1 MTSIPKQSRI
11 PLLSFFPTLA
21 AKVKATFLTFDGD
34 DLEVD
39 VDALDDPERGTLD
52 GAIVTNYY
60 KVKYRGKSFGR
71 GRSVFLILPS
81 FPDSKSGAIH
91 HFEGHKFSFGSLD
104 RGSHLPSKVTKKVP
118 SLSASS
124 PPSLR

>member
-21 AKVKATFLTFDGD
+21 AKVKTLAKKATFLTFDGD

-81 FPDSKSGAIH
+81 FPDSKS
-91 HFEGHKFSFGSLD
+91 S
-104 RGSHLPSKVTKKVP
+104 
-118 SLSASS
+118 
-124 PPSLR
+124 